1 MIDKSKRNLLRGRLH
16 PSSNRKNSPPP
27 LYPPWAL
34 PAPGFVDIC
43 TRCNECL
50 THCPEQIIVEG
61 DGGFPEIHFQK
72 GECTFCEKCVE
83 VCDSGALLKTTP
95 EQQPWVIVAHI
106 KDTCLAFHNV
116 TCSRCADECES
127 RSIKLNYSVHGIS
140 IPEVN
145 NDNCTGCGACVG
157 VCPVSAIAVHEKS
170 L

>member
-1 MIDKSKRNLLRGRLH
+1 MVDTNKRNFLRGKLH
-16 PSSNRKNSPPP
+16 PSSNGKSNSPP

-34 PAPGFVDIC
+34 PVQQFLEVC
-43 TRCNECL
+43 THCSECIN
-50 THCPEQIIVEG
+50 HCPENIIVKG
-61 DGGFPEIHFQK
+61 DGGFPEIDFQK
-72 GECTFCEKCVE
+72 GECTFCGECVD
-83 VCDSGALLKTTP
+83 VCDSGALLKHNSK
-95 EQQPWVIVAHI
+95 QQPWRITAHI
-106 KDTCLAFHNV
+106 KDTCLTFHNV

-140 IPEVN
+140 TPEVN